1 MRKLFE
7 KLKQKTFC
15 PLLGGSG
22 CEATKGG
29 KIGFTLAEVLI
40 TLAIIGVVAALTIPT
55 LWDKINNKLS
65 ENRQTTIE
73 ARLLDGINRYS
84 AMEDG
89 LSQKYE
95 TTYDFLV
102 GLSKFYKMS
111 QICKADE
118 ITKCVPYSTITHT
131 SDGEDATVE
140 VSSLT
145 SIDNFMSEG
154 KDDYLTPAS
163 FITAQ
168 GTPVIMAFKK
178 DCAWDMGKAM
188 RTIQDSGCI
197 AYMYDESGTRLP
209 NKLGK
214 DIIAHG
220 LTIVA
225 PSSGAAEIATIGGYK
240 IMEQAFSQ
248 SAGLTKAQCE
258 AEISDNYGIESC
270 EYEDDRWAAAM
281 KYCHD
286 KGYRLPNEAE
296 SLAIVNGLFKDG
308 SGNHPSGDY
317 WDSSTYKIDL
327 DLVSTLG
334 LKRYDGSSLT
344 QDNVEVNLW
353 GSVQNGSTDVY
364 RRDFCTDATY
374 WEYGYDRDEAGN
386 QVLCISD

>member
-1 MRKLFE
+1 MKNI
-7 KLKQKTFC
+7 KN
-15 PLLGGSG
+15 G
-22 CEATKGG
+22 
-29 KIGFTLAEVLI
+29 GFTLAEVLI

-55 LWDKINNKLS
+55 LWDKINSKVS

-118 ITKCVPYSTITHT
+118 ITKCIPYSTITYT

-154 KDDYLTPAS
+154 KDDYLAPAS

-188 RTIQDSGCI
+188 RSIQDSGCI

-214 DIIAHG
+214 DIVAHG

-225 PSSGAAEIATIGGYK
+225 SSGATPIAVVGGVK
-240 IMEQAFSQ
+240 IMEQAFF
-248 SAGLTKAQCE
+248 ANTLNA
-258 AEISDNYGIESC
+258 SDYNCSTEVAKNYGITLC
-270 EYEDDRWAAAM
+270 YLDDSTDYWGQAM

-286 KGYRLPNEAE
+286 KGWKLPNETE
-296 SLAIVNGLFKDG
+296 SLAIAQGLFKDNQ
-308 SGNHPSGDY
+308 SNHPSSEWWDGDVY
-317 WDSSTYKIDL
+317 KLDNNLAAKLNLKDMWSGNMFDSELGGCVSLWSSVENKYSESVHAYDRVIDL
-327 DLVSTLG
+327 YSVDWTADD
-334 LKRYDGSSLT
+334 RSS
-344 QDNVEVNLW
+344 
-353 GSVQNGSTDVY
+353 SVM
-364 RRDFCTDATY
+364 
-374 WEYGYDRDEAGN
+374 

>member
-1 MRKLFE
+1 MRKF
-7 KLKQKTFC
+7 KL
-15 PLLGGSG
+15 
-22 CEATKGG
+22 
-29 KIGFTLAEVLI
+29 GFTLAEVLI
-40 TLAIIGVVAALTIPT
+40 TLAIIGVVAAMTIPT

-84 AMEDG
+84 SIEDG
-89 LSQKYE
+89 LSQSYE

-102 GLSKFYKMS
+102 GLSKFYKMA

-118 ITKCVPYSTITHT
+118 ITKCVPYDKIYYGDDSE
-131 SDGEDATVE
+131 SVN

-145 SIDNFMSEG
+145 SIDAFMNEG
-154 KDDYLTPAS
+154 KDDYLAPAS

-188 RTIQDSGCI
+188 RSIQDSGCI

-214 DIIAHG
+214 DIIGKG

-225 PSSGAAEIATIGGYK
+225 PSSGAAEIATVGGVK
-240 IMEQAFSQ
+240 IMEQAFFPST
-248 SAGLTKAQCE
+248 GLTKAQCE
-258 AEISDNYGIESC
+258 AEISGNYGITACSE
-270 EYEDDRWAAAM
+270 EDDRWAAAM
-281 KYCHD
+281 KYCHN
-286 KGYRLPNEAE
+286 KGYRLPNRPE
-296 SLAIVNGLFKDG
+296 SLAIVNGLFKDD
-308 SGNHPSGDY
+308 SGNHPSGES
-317 WDSSTYKIDL
+317 WDTSTYKIDL
-327 DLVSTLG
+327 DLATTLG

-344 QDNVEVNLW
+344 QDNDNVAVYLW
-353 GSVQNGSTDVY
+353 GSEQTSSIRAYARYFYTGNAPWRY
-364 RRDFCTDATY
+364 ILRNFTY
-374 WEYGYDRDEAGN
+374 G

>member
-1 MRKLFE
+1 MKR
-7 KLKQKTFC
+7 LKQ
-15 PLLGGSG
+15 
-22 CEATKGG
+22 
-29 KIGFTLAEVLI
+29 GFTLAEVLI

-55 LWDKINNKLS
+55 LVAKINQKVS

-102 GLSKFYKMS
+102 GLSKFYMMS
-111 QICKADE
+111 QICKANE
-118 ITKCVPYSTITHT
+118 ITKCIPYDKIYSST
-131 SDGEDATVE
+131 SNENVN

-145 SIDNFMSEG
+145 TIDSFMNTG
-154 KDDYLTPAS
+154 KENYLAPAS
-163 FITAQ
+163 FITSG

-178 DCAWDMGKAM
+178 DCVWDMGKAM
-188 RTIQDSGCI
+188 RSIQDSGCI

-220 LTIVA
+220 LTIVVDDLG
-225 PSSGAAEIATIGGYK
+225 GAIAKVGGVK
-240 IMEQAFSQ
+240 IMEKAFLP

-258 AEISDNYGIESC
+258 AEISGNYGIRQC
-270 EYEDDRWAAAM
+270 YYEDDRWAAAM

-286 KGYRLPNEAE
+286 KGYRLPNQAE
-296 SLAIVNGLFKDG
+296 SLAIVNSLFKDG
-308 SGNHPSGDY
+308 SGNHPSGDS

-334 LKRYDGSSLT
+334 LKSYDGSSLT
-344 QDNVEVNLW
+344 QDNVNVYLW
-353 GSVQNGSTDVY
+353 DSVQDDSSNAYGRSF
-364 RRDFCTDATY
+364 RTY
-374 WEYGYDRDEAGN
+374 GANWDYIGRNDTNR

>member
-1 MRKLFE
+1 VVYRLLQVEKGDKMT
-7 KLKQKTFC
+7 KLKH
-15 PLLGGSG
+15 
-22 CEATKGG
+22 
-29 KIGFTLAEVLI
+29 GFTLAEVLI

-55 LWDKINNKLS
+55 LWDKINSKVS

-118 ITKCVPYSTITHT
+118 ITKCIPYSTITYT

-154 KDDYLTPAS
+154 KDDYLAPAS

-178 DCAWDMGKAM
+178 DCTWDMGKAM
-188 RTIQDSGCI
+188 RSIQDSGCI
-197 AYMYDESGTRLP
+197 AYMYDESGTRNP

-220 LTIVA
+220 LTIVP
-225 PSSGAAEIATIGGYK
+225 PSSGAAEIATVGGYK
-240 IMEQAFSQ
+240 IMEQAFFP

-258 AEISDNYGIESC
+258 EEADKNYGITKANC
-270 EYEDDRWAAAM
+270 GGVDDDRWAAGM

-286 KGYRLPNEAE
+286 KGYRLPNEQE

-308 SGNHPSGDY
+308 SGNHPSGKS

-344 QDNVEVNLW
+344 QDNVYVNLW
-353 GSVQNGSTDVY
+353 ISVEGSAVGAFGCPFN
-364 RRDFCTDATY
+364 TY
-374 WEYGYDRDEAGN
+374 GAGCGNYDRGGAN
-386 QVLCISD
+386 VQVLCLGD

>member
-1 MRKLFE
+1 
-7 KLKQKTFC
+7 
-15 PLLGGSG
+15 
-22 CEATKGG
+22 
-29 KIGFTLAEVLI
+29 
-40 TLAIIGVVAALTIPT
+40 
-55 LWDKINNKLS
+55 
-65 ENRQTTIE
+65 
-73 ARLLDGINRYS
+73 
-84 AMEDG
+84 MEDG
-89 LSQKYE
+89 LSMKYE

-118 ITKCVPYSTITHT
+118 ITKCVPYSTITYT

-154 KDDYLTPAS
+154 KNDYLAPAS

-178 DCAWDMGKAM
+178 DCVWDMGKAM
-188 RTIQDSGCI
+188 RSIQDSGCI

-214 DIIAHG
+214 DIIGKG

-225 PSSGAAEIATIGGYK
+225 PSSGAAEIATVGGYK
-240 IMEQAFSQ
+240 IMEQAFFP

-258 AEISDNYGIESC
+258 AEISGNYGITEC
-270 EYEDDRWAAAM
+270 YYEDDRWAAAM

-308 SGNHPSGDY
+308 SGNHPSGDS

-334 LKRYDGSSLT
+334 LKSYDGSSLT
-344 QDNVEVNLW
+344 QDNVLVYLW
-353 GSVQNGSTDVY
+353 GSVQYDSGNAYGRYVDTSDPNWNDYY
-364 RRDFCTDATY
+364 RNYT
-374 WEYGYDRDEAGN
+374 N
-386 QVLCISD
+386 IQVLCISD